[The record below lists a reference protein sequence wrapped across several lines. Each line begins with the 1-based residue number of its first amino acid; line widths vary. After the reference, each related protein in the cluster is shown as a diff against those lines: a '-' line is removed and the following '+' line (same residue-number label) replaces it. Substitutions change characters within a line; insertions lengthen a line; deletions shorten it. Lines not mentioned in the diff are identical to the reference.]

1 MHLGVFGGSF
11 NPLHL
16 GHIQIALAAL
26 QEAGLSRM
34 LLMVSGDPPHKDIA
48 AGVSAQERLEMTKL
62 AEEEY
67 PSLVASDLELRRPG
81 KSYTVDTVEQLK
93 AENPGAEV
101 YWLIGADMLLS
112 LDTWYDPARLM
123 ATTRFLVA
131 GRPDNPGVEETA
143 QRLRKQYGADITVL
157 HAMGPDI
164 SSSDIRARVTAG
176 LPIEGYTC
184 EPIIQYIYENG
195 LYLSND
201 LGAMVERLRGELS
214 PKRFRHTVGV
224 VRSAAMLA
232 ERYGIDP
239 AKARLAAYLHD
250 CAKEDTEGLARRY
263 GLAVDGMSAPIR
275 HAPVGA
281 TYARR
286 AYGVEDEEVLQAIAL
301 HTVCGSG
308 MTELDKAIYLA
319 DKIEPGRAYAAKESI
334 ARAAEQSLNEGMLA
348 CIDRTAAY
356 LAKTGERMHPA
367 TIAAREE
374 IQNQQKRG

>member
-16 GHIQIALAAL
+16 GHIQIALAAQ

-164 SSSDIRARVTAG
+164 SSSDIRARVAAG

-195 LYLSND
+195 LYLPND

-250 CAKEDTEGLARRY
+250 CAKEDTEGLARKY

-348 CIDRTAAY
+348 CIDRTATY

-367 TIAAREE
+367 TIVARGE

>member
-1 MHLGVFGGSF
+1 MRLGVFGGSF

-26 QEAGLSRM
+26 QEAGLSCM
-34 LLMVSGDPPHKDIA
+34 LLMVSADPPHKAIA

-67 PSLVASDLELRRPG
+67 PSLVASDLELSRPG
-81 KSYTVDTVEQLK
+81 KSYTADTVEQLK

-112 LDTWYDPARLM
+112 LDTWHDPARLM
-123 ATTRFLVA
+123 GTTRFLVA

-143 QRLRKQYGADITVL
+143 QRLRKQYGADITLL

-164 SSSDIRARVTAG
+164 SSSDIRARVAVG

-195 LYLSND
+195 LYLPDD
-201 LGAMVERLRGELS
+201 LRVMVERLRGELS
-214 PKRFRHTVGV
+214 PKRFKHTAGV
-224 VRSAAMLA
+224 VRSAAVLA

-250 CAKEDTEGLARRY
+250 CAKEDTEGLARKY
-263 GLAVDGMSAPIR
+263 GLAVDGMSAPVR

-281 TYARR
+281 AHARR
-286 AYGVEDEEVLQAIAL
+286 AYGVEDKEVLQAIAL